1 MSWGDLLHLLPELVL
16 LATAFLVVLIGLVME
31 AGGGDSERPAQA
43 TAVVGLLGTAIAF
56 ARVLLDVK
64 PSGSALDLFSG
75 AFVLD
80 HLALWFQAILLI
92 FAFVTILLGWRFSRR
107 FKPHQSEFMALILLA
122 TVGGMFMASAR
133 EMIQL
138 FVSLETLSI
147 SLYVLTA
154 FNKGERLSSEA
165 GFKYLVFGAASSA
178 VLLYG
183 LAILYGLTGRTE
195 LAAVAAQ
202 VTAQGSSPALV
213 LAAIFVIGGLSF
225 KIAAVPF
232 HQWVPDVYQGA
243 PTPVT
248 AFISVSSKAAGYAL
262 LVRVLT
268 SALLPIA
275 PRWGVYIA
283 VASALTMTIGNVSA
297 LGQTS
302 LKRLLG
308 YSSIAQAGY
317 LMLGLVAL
325 SAGGPA
331 ATLGLGGLLFYLL
344 VYGLTNLAAFACVEA
359 AEAGLGGDDIAL
371 FAGLGRRAGPLAL
384 ILSVCLVSLT
394 GVPPLIGFFAKLFV
408 FLAAVQAGYTW
419 LVLLA
424 LANSAL
430 SSVYYLRFVR
440 AMYLD
445 EGRETRRLSVPLP
458 VWVVMGIGMVAIVP
472 LSILAGQL
480 ADVAQKGASAV
491 LR

>member
-1 MSWGDLLHLLPELVL
+1 
-16 LATAFLVVLIGLVME
+16 
-31 AGGGDSERPAQA
+31 
-43 TAVVGLLGTAIAF
+43 
-56 ARVLLDVK
+56 
-64 PSGSALDLFSG
+64 
-75 AFVLD
+75 
-80 HLALWFQAILLI
+80 
-92 FAFVTILLGWRFSRR
+92 
-107 FKPHQSEFMALILLA
+107 
-122 TVGGMFMASAR
+122 
-133 EMIQL
+133 
-138 FVSLETLSI
+138 
-147 SLYVLTA
+147 
-154 FNKGERLSSEA
+154 
-165 GFKYLVFGAASSA
+165 
-178 VLLYG
+178 
-183 LAILYGLTGRTE
+183 
-195 LAAVAAQ
+195 
-202 VTAQGSSPALV
+202 LV